1 MLVTILVIAG
11 AWDEAPTGWRILPA
25 TSYSNDYSWF
35 VRELEVYASPDCTG
49 APIPPFQTFGTNSVD
64 TGKIVDGDPETAWS
78 SMTYG
83 KTFDAREHYVGFTV
97 RKANAVQ
104 GNCVKL
110 NQGSL
115 HGGGSGIAKEI
126 MLQERVDNVWFD
138 VITFR
143 DTAESAEWHAPVS
156 FSARPPRPPYPP
168 GPPPTPNR
176 PPSPPQPFPASKPAT
191 APAAAQSTSD
201 QGLSVGAIAGI
212 AVGGAVGLALVLGLC
227 GVSVYICRKM
237 DRGLKDAKHG
247 AKQDP
252 RNSKPTIALAK
263 PKPGKQDVEMPPC

>member
-1 MLVTILVIAG
+1 MRVCGGAGAKCVWSLPRPGYPPRCVRAAQEVPTSKVGRRAHNVVIIITMLVTILVIAG
-11 AWDEAPTGWRILPA
+11 AWDDAPTGWRILPA

-126 MLQERVDNVWFD
+126 MLR
-138 VITFR
+138 I
-143 DTAESAEWHAPVS
+143 
-156 FSARPPRPPYPP
+156 PRRL
-168 GPPPTPNR
+168 NR
-176 PPSPPQPFPASKPAT
+176 LT
-191 APAAAQSTSD
+191 
-201 QGLSVGAIAGI
+201 
-212 AVGGAVGLALVLGLC
+212 
-227 GVSVYICRKM
+227 
-237 DRGLKDAKHG
+237 
-247 AKQDP
+247 
-252 RNSKPTIALAK
+252 
-263 PKPGKQDVEMPPC
+263 

>member
-1 MLVTILVIAG
+1 M
-11 AWDEAPTGWRILPA
+11 
-25 TSYSNDYSWF
+25 
-35 VRELEVYASPDCTG
+35 
-49 APIPPFQTFGTNSVD
+49 
-64 TGKIVDGDPETAWS
+64 
-78 SMTYG
+78 
-83 KTFDAREHYVGFTV
+83 
-97 RKANAVQ
+97 
-104 GNCVKL
+104 
-110 NQGSL
+110 
-115 HGGGSGIAKEI
+115 
-126 MLQERVDNVWFD
+126 DNVWFD

-227 GVSVYICRKM
+227 GVSVYICHKM
-237 DRGLKDAKHG
+237 NRGLKDAKHG

-252 RNSKPTIALAK
+252 RNSKNSAQGAEL
-263 PKPGKQDVEMPPC
+263 GKVPPA